1 MKYLGFFICF
11 MFLLLHDLKSQ
22 EFGANRFSTRWRQI
36 NNDTVRVIFP
46 NRINATANEVANIV
60 LNLAAQNKISLG
72 NRLRKIDIVLQN
84 APVISNGYVSLG
96 PFKSEFYL
104 TPPSDNFDM
113 GTLPWSTQ
121 LALHEY
127 RHVQQYN
134 NFYKGLSKAG
144 YFLFGQEGYALAV
157 NVAIPN
163 WFYEGDA
170 VFQETALSAQG
181 RGRMP
186 TFLKAY
192 PTLWTAGKNY
202 NWMKLRNGSLKNYV
216 PNHYDLGYLLVNYG
230 YEKYGPDFWK
240 KITSDAAAFEGLFYP
255 MQKAIKTYSG
265 IRYKAFIKDA
275 FDYYKGI
282 YNIDS
287 LKNINSESDN
297 KRRPK
302 SSSVENY
309 FYPAFISS
317 DSMLYL
323 KNSNKATPAFYIK
336 DSLGEHFLRKRD
348 IGSEEQFSF
357 RNGKIVYAA
366 TENHPRWHW
375 EGYSVI
381 KLLDIKTNNQKRL
394 SKRSRYF
401 SPDLSFDGKQI
412 VANHSLINGGASLIL
427 LDAEN
432 GQVLKEIIDTGIHYY
447 STPKFVNDSIIIS
460 SIRFAMGKNAL
471 ALINLNSE
479 KIENITPPTFNTIG
493 QINVRNDSAYFI
505 ASQGLKDEI
514 FCINLKTR
522 QLEKLITDNIT
533 NYFINANDNFLVWS
547 NFTTD
552 GYRLK
557 QTEKG
562 NAKWLKVSINQ
573 LAETKSGIVTKYF
586 ADTSLVN
593 EISLEKSFTEGKYT
607 KLHCPINIHS
617 WRPFYEAPEYSLT
630 IYGNNIL
637 NTTTTE
643 ISYLFNEND
652 KTHAV
657 GTELRYGGLFP
668 QISFGSKF
676 TFNRKDSVQ
685 KKLKE
690 WNQLENH
697 VGLSI
702 PLQWTKGNTYR
713 FFNVSSNYVYRNEYN
728 IGILKDSFRTRN
740 FGYLNHS
747 ISWAQQEP
755 MARQHIFPRRGYSA
769 SVQYLHTTNLYKA
782 RLFFSKVNI
791 FLPGL
796 WPTHNLVVSAA
807 MQEMGAKDRRFSN
820 RMPYSRGFIAVDSAR
835 VLGVRTNYH
844 FPLAYPDWGFAN
856 LLYLQRIRAN
866 IFYDFTKISGKKTSY
881 KKDMQSIGTEIYFDT
896 KWWNSY
902 SLTFGMRGGYLL
914 TKEPQI
920 PNRKFFFELILPV
933 SLLPN

>member
-1 MKYLGFFICF
+1 
-11 MFLLLHDLKSQ
+11 
-22 EFGANRFSTRWRQI
+22 
-36 NNDTVRVIFP
+36 
-46 NRINATANEVANIV
+46 
-60 LNLAAQNKISLG
+60 
-72 NRLRKIDIVLQN
+72 
-84 APVISNGYVSLG
+84 
-96 PFKSEFYL
+96 
-104 TPPSDNFDM
+104 
-113 GTLPWSTQ
+113 
-121 LALHEY
+121 
-127 RHVQQYN
+127 
-134 NFYKGLSKAG
+134 
-144 YFLFGQEGYALAV
+144 
-157 NVAIPN
+157 
-163 WFYEGDA
+163 
-170 VFQETALSAQG
+170 
-181 RGRMP
+181 
-186 TFLKAY
+186 
-192 PTLWTAGKNY
+192 
-202 NWMKLRNGSLKNYV
+202 MKLRNGSLKNYV

-240 KITSDAAAFEGLFYP
+240 NITSDAAAYEALFYP

-265 IRYKAFIKDA
+265 IRYKTFIKNA
-275 FDYYKGI
+275 FDYNKNI

-287 LKNINSESDN
+287 LKNINTEPYN
-297 KRRPK
+297 KPRPK

-309 FYPAFISS
+309 FYPAYISS

-323 KNSNKATPAFYIK
+323 KSSYKATPAFYIK

-348 IGSEEQFSF
+348 ISSEEQFSY

-394 SKRSRYF
+394 SNRSRYF
-401 SPDLSFDGKQI
+401 SPDISFDGKQI
-412 VANHSLINGGASLIL
+412 IANHSLINGGSSLIL

-432 GQVLKEIIDTGIHYY
+432 GRVLKEIMDTDIHYF
-447 STPKFVNDSIIIS
+447 STPKFANDSIIIS
-460 SIRFAMGKNAL
+460 SIRFSKGKNAL
-471 ALINLNSE
+471 AIINLNSE
-479 KIENITPPTFNTIG
+479 KIEIITPPTFNTIG
-493 QINVRNDSAYFI
+493 QINVRKDSAYFI

-514 FCINLKTR
+514 FCIDLKTR
-522 QLEKLITDNIT
+522 NLGTLITDNIT
-533 NYFINANDNFLVWS
+533 SYFINANDNFLVWS
-547 NFTTD
+547 NFTAD
-552 GYRLK
+552 GFRLK
-557 QTEKG
+557 QTEKD
-562 NAKWLKVSINQ
+562 NTKWQKVSLNQ
-573 LAETKSGIVTKYF
+573 LAESTSGIVTKYF

-593 EISLEKSFTEGKYT
+593 EAGLEKSFTTEKYN
-607 KLHCPINIHS
+607 KLHRPVNIHS

-657 GTELRYGGLFP
+657 GAELRYGGLFP

-702 PLQWTKGNTYR
+702 PLRWAKGETYR
-713 FFNVSSNYVYRNEYN
+713 FFNVSSNYVCRNEYN
-728 IGILKDSFRTRN
+728 KGILKDSFKTRN

-747 ISWAQQEP
+747 ISWAQQVP
-755 MARQHIFPRRGYSA
+755 MARQHIFTRWGYSA

-807 MQEMGAKDRRFSN
+807 MQEMSTKDRRFSN
-820 RMPYSRGFIAVDSAR
+820 RMPYSRGYIAVDSAR
-835 VLGVRTNYH
+835 VWGVRTNYH

-856 LLYLQRIRAN
+856 LLYIQRIRAN
-866 IFYDFTKISGKKTSY
+866 IFYDFTKINGKKMLY

-902 SLTFGMRGGYLL
+902 PLTFGLRGGYLL

-920 PNRKFFFELILPV
+920 PNRKFFFELVLPV